1 MYNNKAAHIALTYP
15 YFHPVQCSQE
25 TAFVT
30 INTITSSSGPGQ
42 SPFHFP
48 GMQMFLT
55 VLIRCTYAPAIII
68 REIIEDTIFCNYQQL
83 FKNSNVIEKLSFLL
97 LSTSVVGGRW
107 MDLLL
112 HGATY
117 AFYKFTF
124 REIDK
129 IKIRNSNRNII
140 LLRIKPIPNTTSS
153 SAKSDFKQ
161 FHILRKSFLCRYS
174 STLVQPF
181 RNVVFWSWSHVT
193 LDALFYILNTVSW
206 LSLSLLPSAYPV
218 STLDLCTL

>member
-1 MYNNKAAHIALTYP
+1 MYNNKAAHI
-15 YFHPVQCSQE
+15 
-25 TAFVT
+25 
-30 INTITSSSGPGQ
+30 INISILSPGPMFPRNRLRHHSYYHFFFWTRTITVSLSWDANVPHS
-42 SPFHFP
+42 FN
-48 GMQMFLT
+48 QM
-55 VLIRCTYAPAIII
+55 YAPAIII
-68 REIIEDTIFCNYQQL
+68 REIIEDTIFCNYQLL

-153 SAKSDFKQ
+153 SA
-161 FHILRKSFLCRYS
+161 
-174 STLVQPF
+174 
-181 RNVVFWSWSHVT
+181 
-193 LDALFYILNTVSW
+193 
-206 LSLSLLPSAYPV
+206 
-218 STLDLCTL
+218 